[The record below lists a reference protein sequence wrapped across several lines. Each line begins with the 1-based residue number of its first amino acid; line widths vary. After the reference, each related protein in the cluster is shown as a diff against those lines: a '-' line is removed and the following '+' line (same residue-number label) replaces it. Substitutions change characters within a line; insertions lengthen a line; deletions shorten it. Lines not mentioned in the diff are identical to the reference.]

1 MKRTKGRIMN
11 FLRYLPLLK
20 ELVIRDIKVRYRHSV
35 LGMLWTV
42 LNPLL
47 MMAVMNLIFSKL
59 FRSNIEN
66 FSLYYLI

>member
-47 MMAVMNLIFSKL
+47 MMALHIL
-59 FRSNIEN
+59 CA
-66 FSLYYLI
+66 SLTLQRTWCGMSIVIW